1 LSTATA
7 LLLLLLSARDG
18 DYVIFGAHG
27 LIEATSGGDRTTK
40 KLQACASV
48 PPIRMD
54 RQTDR
59 ICSVSVTNS
68 ADIAPERESQK
79 ICNIAIIKPKY
90 AIEHYCFCSHL

>member
-1 LSTATA
+1 
-7 LLLLLLSARDG
+7 
-18 DYVIFGAHG
+18 
-27 LIEATSGGDRTTK
+27 
-40 KLQACASV
+40 
-48 PPIRMD
+48 MD